1 VRILASDGRPIH
13 RTGAMV
19 DSDGRPSQRIHKGGD
34 PAMTPTTPAIRIAVQ
49 KLEPLI
55 VQRLIDDLF
64 AGEEEYRQQ
73 ATECVHDVV
82 TQYLEQIG
90 AF

>member
-1 VRILASDGRPIH
+1 
-13 RTGAMV
+13 
-19 DSDGRPSQRIHKGGD
+19 
-34 PAMTPTTPAIRIAVQ
+34 MTPTTPAIRIAIQ

-55 VQRLIDDLF
+55 VQGLIDDLF

-73 ATECVHDVV
+73 AAECVHDAV

-90 AF
+90 AS

>member
-1 VRILASDGRPIH
+1 
-13 RTGAMV
+13 
-19 DSDGRPSQRIHKGGD
+19 
-34 PAMTPTTPAIRIAVQ
+34 MTPTTPAIRIAVQ

-55 VQRLIDDLF
+55 VQGLIDDLF

>member
-1 VRILASDGRPIH
+1 
-13 RTGAMV
+13 
-19 DSDGRPSQRIHKGGD
+19 
-34 PAMTPTTPAIRIAVQ
+34 MTPTTPAIRIAVK

-55 VQRLIDDLF
+55 VQRIIDDLF
-64 AGEEEYRQQ
+64 DGEEEYRQQ

-90 AF
+90 AS